1 MLYHGPRLIYSADV
15 LEIALRAPRAAFR
28 ADESI
33 ALTGVYHNTGDE
45 PLALAFWWQRSMR
58 VRDAAG
64 RVVAPGAG
72 PVLPCGVAEEL
83 TILGPGEREE
93 RAEPLACTQ
102 PAGAPAGVGWSYAL
116 APGEYG
122 VVLVYAAPPA
132 HGFTQ
137 HAADP
142 REFRGRV
149 ESDELRIVVEPAP
162 KRLLARLLGR

>member
-1 MLYHGPRLIYSADV
+1 MLEIELHGPSR
-15 LEIALRAPRAAFR
+15 AFR
-28 ADESI
+28 VGEAIE
-33 ALTGVYHNTGDE
+33 LTAAYHNTGSA

-64 RVVAPGAG
+64 RVVAPGPG
-72 PVLPCGVAEEL
+72 PVLPCGVAEDL
-83 TILGPGEREE
+83 TLVAPGERHE
-93 RAEPLACTQ
+93 RTEPLACTQ
-102 PAGAPAGVGWSYAL
+102 PAGAPERVGWSYAL

-122 VVLVYAAPPA
+122 VALVFESPPA

-149 ESDELRIVVEPAP
+149 ESNEVRVVVEPAP
-162 KRLLARLLGR
+162 KGLLARLFGR